1 LAAIAKNL
9 VEQDSGTMK
18 RAGAFLA
25 AVAAGVFLV
34 SAPVHASEE
43 LSATRILNKVYA
55 SLGMDDEMSDVE
67 PARNGIFF
75 GVHSTIGP
83 DSGLMPA
90 AGGLASPLFLDRGV
104 EDSIA
109 ANGYYVYQTNFS
121 LGTYVGGGF
130 GRFNL
135 VDNAL
140 LNPAAQRG
148 TYGVQGMAGLTFAFS
163 PSMVLGLE
171 YRYSET
177 MPNNAAI
184 TTTAPNP
191 QQDESVTLRFD
202 FLLN

>member
-1 LAAIAKNL
+1 
-9 VEQDSGTMK
+9 MK
-18 RAGAFLA
+18 RAGSILTA
-25 AVAAGVFLV
+25 AAAGLILV

-43 LSATRILNKVYA
+43 VSASRILSKVYA

-67 PARNGIFF
+67 PSRNGIFF
-75 GVHSTIGP
+75 GVHSNVGP
-83 DSGLMPA
+83 DSGLIPVA
-90 AGGLASPLFLDRGV
+90 SGFSSPLLFDRGA
-104 EDSIA
+104 EDSIT

-140 LNPAAQRG
+140 LNPSGPRG

-177 MPNNAAI
+177 MPNSAAVP
-184 TTTAPNP
+184 TTAPNA

>member
-1 LAAIAKNL
+1 LAAIARNL

-83 DSGLMPA
+83 YSGLMPA
-90 AGGLASPLFLDRGV
+90 AGSLASPLFLDRGV

-109 ANGYYVYQTNFS
+109 ANGYYV
-121 LGTYVGGGF
+121 
-130 GRFNL
+130 
-135 VDNAL
+135 
-140 LNPAAQRG
+140 
-148 TYGVQGMAGLTFAFS
+148 
-163 PSMVLGLE
+163 
-171 YRYSET
+171 
-177 MPNNAAI
+177 
-184 TTTAPNP
+184 
-191 QQDESVTLRFD
+191 
-202 FLLN
+202 